1 MNFFMFSDIIS
12 QNAIFKTD
20 VFRCISEAFCGSNKG
35 EGLGSPRKVRLMC
48 DKIDILGV
56 HIDYYNVATS
66 MERIAEM
73 MKNDRM
79 DTVGIVTMN
88 TLLLA
93 AEDPTWKQYLEE
105 MDLTVIGESEVLK
118 AAGIQ
123 EGQIAEEVE
132 ENEFIARFFW
142 YMIQQQERLFVLG
155 ETKEEVEGLRTY
167 LQDAYPGIEI
177 VGGAVVEDDT
187 PAEGVMNEI
196 NSLTVDVIVSGLQGH
211 RQDRL
216 AIENRSQLNSKIWFC
231 LGEHPNIQTDAGL
244 KVSWWSTLLKKNAF
258 KRMVAK
264 YNEGKESGI

>member
-1 MNFFMFSDIIS
+1 
-12 QNAIFKTD
+12 
-20 VFRCISEAFCGSNKG
+20 
-35 EGLGSPRKVRLMC
+35 MC
-48 DKIDILGV
+48 NKIDVLGV
-56 HIDYYNVATS
+56 QIDYRNVDAS
-66 MERIAEM
+66 MERITEM
-73 MKNDRM
+73 MKNDRL

-105 MDLTVIGESEVLK
+105 MDMTVIGDSEVLK
-118 AAGIQ
+118 AAGMQ
-123 EGQIAEEVE
+123 EGQIAEEVRE
-132 ENEFIARFFW
+132 DEFIARFFW
-142 YMIQQQERLFVLG
+142 YLIQQHNRIFVLG

-167 LQDAYPGIEI
+167 LRDTYPGIEV
-177 VGGAVVEDDT
+177 VGGAAVEDDT
-187 PAEGVMNEI
+187 PAEEVMNEI

-264 YNEGKESGI
+264 YNSGKSE

>member
-1 MNFFMFSDIIS
+1 
-12 QNAIFKTD
+12 
-20 VFRCISEAFCGSNKG
+20 
-35 EGLGSPRKVRLMC
+35 MC
-48 DKIDILGV
+48 NKIDVLGV
-56 HIDYYNVATS
+56 QIDYRNVDAS

-73 MKNDRM
+73 MKNDRL
-79 DTVGIVTMN
+79 DTVGVVTMN

-105 MDLTVIGESEVLK
+105 MDMTVIGDSEVLK
-118 AAGIQ
+118 AAGVQ
-123 EGQIAEEVE
+123 EGQIAEEVRE
-132 ENEFIARFFW
+132 DEFIARFFW
-142 YMIQQQERLFVLG
+142 YLIQQHNRIFVLG

-167 LQDAYPGIEI
+167 LRDTYPGIEV
-177 VGGAVVEDDT
+177 VGGAAVEADT
-187 PAEGVMNEI
+187 PAEEVMNEI

-264 YNEGKESGI
+264 YNSGKSE

>member
-1 MNFFMFSDIIS
+1 
-12 QNAIFKTD
+12 
-20 VFRCISEAFCGSNKG
+20 
-35 EGLGSPRKVRLMC
+35 MC
-48 DKIDILGV
+48 SKIDVLGV
-56 HIDYYNVATS
+56 QIEYCSVDAS
-66 MERIAEM
+66 MERIADM
-73 MKNDRM
+73 MKNDRL
-79 DTVGIVTMN
+79 DTVGVVTMN

-93 AEDPTWKQYLEE
+93 AEDPTWKQYLED
-105 MDLTVIGESEVLK
+105 MDMTVIGESEVLK

-123 EGQIAEEVE
+123 EGQVWEEVE

-142 YMIQQQERLFVLG
+142 YLIQQHSRIFVLG
-155 ETKEEVEGLRTY
+155 ETEDEVGGLRTY
-167 LQDAYPGIEI
+167 LKDTYPEIQI
-177 VGGAVVEDDT
+177 VGGAAVEEDT
-187 PAEGVMNEI
+187 QAEGVMNEI

-264 YNEGKESGI
+264 YNERK

>member
-1 MNFFMFSDIIS
+1 
-12 QNAIFKTD
+12 
-20 VFRCISEAFCGSNKG
+20 
-35 EGLGSPRKVRLMC
+35 MC
-48 DKIDILGV
+48 NKIDVLGV
-56 HIDYYNVATS
+56 QIDYRNVDAS

-73 MKNDRM
+73 MKNDRL

-105 MDLTVIGESEVLK
+105 MDMTVIGDSEVLK
-118 AAGIQ
+118 AAGMQ
-123 EGQIAEEVE
+123 EGQIAEEVRE
-132 ENEFIARFFW
+132 DEFIARFFW
-142 YMIQQQERLFVLG
+142 YLIQQHNRIFVLG

-167 LQDAYPGIEI
+167 LRDTYPRIEV
-177 VGGAVVEDDT
+177 VGGAAVEDDT
-187 PAEGVMNEI
+187 PAEEVMNEI

-264 YNEGKESGI
+264 YNSGKSE